1 MRTYQLLI
9 VDDEK
14 IQRESLKGFLGKKG
28 YQVQIAENGEQ
39 GWEIVQNSSIDLVLS
54 DIRMT
59 GMNGYQLL
67 EKIQNY
73 NPSIMMIMM
82 TAFGKIEDAVSAMK
96 AGAFDYLS
104 KPVDLEEL
112 EILIKRALTFRQMHS
127 ELELLREK
135 LSGKHNLTEII
146 SGSTLMEDALNMV
159 ARAATSKA
167 TVLLLGESGTGK
179 ELFARAIHSSSHRA
193 HAPMITVNCAALAE
207 NLLESELFGHEK
219 GAFTGAVR
227 QRVGRFEE
235 ANGGTIFLDEVGEI
249 PLTTQVKLLRFL
261 QFGKFERVGGNETI
275 EVDVR
280 LIAATNRDLVKMIRE
295 NDFREDFYYRLNVV
309 QIDIPPLRA
318 RKQDVPLL
326 TSHFLNKYSKLYEK
340 QIDGISAEAL
350 DALMTFP
357 FPGNVRELENMIER
371 AVVLTRD
378 SMISSEDL
386 PAAVSGDTVNPTS
399 AQSSP
404 LDYYSGSFEEQVSAF
419 ESDLIQRALEAS
431 GGNQSEAAR
440 SLQMNER
447 QLRYKMQK
455 YGLKK

>member
-318 RKQDVPLL
+318 RKQDAD
-326 TSHFLNKYSKLYEK
+326 
-340 QIDGISAEAL
+340 Q
-350 DALMTFP
+350 P
-357 FPGNVRELENMIER
+357 F
-371 AVVLTRD
+371 
-378 SMISSEDL
+378 
-386 PAAVSGDTVNPTS
+386 
-399 AQSSP
+399 
-404 LDYYSGSFEEQVSAF
+404 FEQV
-419 ESDLIQRALEAS
+419 Q
-431 GGNQSEAAR
+431 
-440 SLQMNER
+440 
-447 QLRYKMQK
+447 
-455 YGLKK
+455 